1 MQGCGQRP
9 EAGEKGTALEILKL
23 RTWCGRVKFSILG
36 RAGLQPRHDG
46 PLTRPWYPLS
56 PARAGGRAG
65 GRGECRFGRVKNLA
79 FRNPRSRPRR
89 FEVAAFAR
97 LPLASTLG
105 VLVGLCLLPGIAGF
119 SQQAPAKPQTES
131 AQAPTA
137 PPAGA
142 EPEQPLP
149 GDWAPDLLYGVLSSP
164 NEEAQHAL
172 LRATFAAGPAIIP
185 QLAEALKDD
194 RTAEYAAQSLAFIGG
209 EQALDVLWKLLTDPR
224 DLNLR
229 RFTYGMLAEYESP
242 QATDVLFDVINKSD
256 AEPDRTVTETAVIA
270 LTVHT
275 DPKLLP
281 RLREAES
288 KLQDVVIRDD
298 LDNAR
303 AVIEARAKYFASPQ
317 GKKAGGSLESAV
329 RTYFIPALGMP
340 SPPEAAPVST
350 AKKAT
355 GKGATPPART
365 QSKPLV
371 SVEIRNVTLSPDK
384 NRALARVVF
393 EDPTATAYYDIVL
406 QKRYG
411 DWTIASVW
419 LGPEIEKPQPEATR
433 PPVEPAPQ

>member
-1 MQGCGQRP
+1 M
-9 EAGEKGTALEILKL
+9 
-23 RTWCGRVKFSILG
+23 
-36 RAGLQPRHDG
+36 AGL
-46 PLTRPWYPLS
+46 
-56 PARAGGRAG
+56 
-65 GRGECRFGRVKNLA
+65 
-79 FRNPRSRPRR
+79 
-89 FEVAAFAR
+89 
-97 LPLASTLG
+97 
-105 VLVGLCLLPGIAGF
+105 
-119 SQQAPAKPQTES
+119 SQQAPAKPQKES
-131 AQAPTA
+131 AQAPAA
-137 PPAGA
+137 PPTGA

-149 GDWAPDLLYGVLSSP
+149 GDWAPELLYGVLSSP

-209 EQALDVLWKLLTDPR
+209 EQALVLLWKLLTDPR

-242 QATDVLFDVINKSD
+242 QAVDVLFDVINKSD

-270 LTVHT
+270 LTVQT
-275 DPKLLP
+275 DTKLLP

-303 AVIEARAKYFASPQ
+303 AVIEARARYLASPE
-317 GKKAGGSLESAV
+317 GKKAGGSVESAV
-329 RTYFIPALGMP
+329 RTYFIPALMVP
-340 SPPEAAPVST
+340 SAPEAPLPRSART
-350 AKKAT
+350 AAGKVT
-355 GKGATPPART
+355 GPPART
-365 QSKPLV
+365 ISKPLV

-384 NRALARVVF
+384 NRALTRVVF

-411 DWTIASVW
+411 DWKIASVW
-419 LGPEIEKPQPEATR
+419 LGPEVEKPQPEAPR